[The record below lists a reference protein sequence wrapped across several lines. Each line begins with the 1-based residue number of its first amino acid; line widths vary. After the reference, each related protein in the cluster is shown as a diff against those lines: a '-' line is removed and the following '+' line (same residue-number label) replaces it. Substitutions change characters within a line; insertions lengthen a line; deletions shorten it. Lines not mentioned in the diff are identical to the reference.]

1 MSLVGV
7 CVLLFHVKLVHLVH
21 AFDFALRPDSFVV
34 ICFQFGT
41 GRHKPPKKIDAE
53 GKLGVVEKVLL
64 LSILLLQVV
73 NVALIVIDRSDLLR
87 EEIKGEV
94 GEQEPFHEGENAP
107 DESIGV
113 VLYTENER
121 DGLWTWINIRFMVVV
136 CAYPVVHVETS
147 VLARQQ
153 VVERHDA
160 EEGKDRGRK
169 HDVQHELEEVL
180 HVLLTDTVIHPRTV
194 MVHFKDA
201 ETTLTAV
208 VGPGRL
214 PSFFTKALGAVFN
227 LIVLALEGRSEA
239 FRDATWVRKGSPQ
252 VAHIGHEAEAIESN
266 SPEEA
271 FKC

>member
-1 MSLVGV
+1 MLDRKVSLVGV

-113 VLYTENER
+113 V
-121 DGLWTWINIRFMVVV
+121 
-136 CAYPVVHVETS
+136 PVVHVETS

-194 MVHFKDA
+194 MVHFKDT